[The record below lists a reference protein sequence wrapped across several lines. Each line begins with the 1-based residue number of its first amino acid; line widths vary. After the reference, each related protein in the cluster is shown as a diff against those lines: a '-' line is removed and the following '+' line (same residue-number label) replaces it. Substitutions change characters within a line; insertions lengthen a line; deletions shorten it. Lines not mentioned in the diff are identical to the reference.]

1 MDYVPTAQYTFHS
14 KSAISTKLPRS
25 FQLLFIGNREIP
37 LTQDEADSD
46 WRDVPGAGGEACR
59 YQYDHSEKGEN

>member
-1 MDYVPTAQYTFHS
+1 MTKVFQ
-14 KSAISTKLPRS
+14 SA
-25 FQLLFIGNREIP
+25 FYWQLLTGKYPKIK
-37 LTQDEADSD
+37 DEADSD